1 MSINKRNKR
10 SARAET
16 MEMKAVGAKTDFS
29 SDFEQ
34 PITILADLIVIAI
47 EEIGNGS
54 GRALSVLLP
63 EIRYVH
69 DLQAINRR
77 ILDTERAGQH
87 RAKPCGC
94 MHDVRM

>member
-10 SARAET
+10 SVRAEA
-16 MEMKAVGAKTDFS
+16 MEMKTVGTKTDFS

-34 PITILADLIVIAI
+34 PLAILTDLIAIAI

-63 EIRYVH
+63 AMRYVH
-69 DLQAINRR
+69 DIKAINDR
-77 ILDTERAGQH
+77 LLQVEST
-87 RAKPCGC
+87 K
-94 MHDVRM
+94 